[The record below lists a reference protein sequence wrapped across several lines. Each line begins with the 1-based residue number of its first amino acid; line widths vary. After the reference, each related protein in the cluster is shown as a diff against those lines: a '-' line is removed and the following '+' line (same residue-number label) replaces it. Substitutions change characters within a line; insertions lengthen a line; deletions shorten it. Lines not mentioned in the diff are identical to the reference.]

1 MFKNIGYV
9 LNVKDVLSDAH
20 NTFMKSVAEHKE
32 SEQQQINEILSK
44 DKAFNWSD
52 EDNMDD
58 DKEQGQEKII
68 KKHKYAPQRSSLGAI
83 TSKVIGL
90 AVEQASVSGRNSTG
104 SINTYK

>member
-1 MFKNIGYV
+1 M
-9 LNVKDVLSDAH
+9 SDAH

-58 DKEQGQEKII
+58 HEQGQEKVI
-68 KKHKYAPQRSSLGAI
+68 KKHKYAQRSSLGAI

-90 AVEQASVSGRNSTG
+90 AVEQTTVSGRNSTG